1 MRLVPGAQCAG
12 TPFFQTG
19 QCTGISPSPAGVV
32 EGAFFPFMAHFPV
45 LACLGPPALGSAQVG
60 TIPIADSMAIT
71 HESQTAS
78 GHPSTRSWMWIRPQR
93 HTVEIDLATQKPYLP
108 ISRGG

>member
-1 MRLVPGAQCAG
+1 MGRQPKSPFSHTQGHPGTGMRLVPGAQCAD

-45 LACLGPPALGSAQVG
+45 LAWLSG
-60 TIPIADSMAIT
+60 TPSPWVCP
-71 HESQTAS
+71 S
-78 GHPSTRSWMWIRPQR
+78 GHHSNCR
-93 HTVEIDLATQKPYLP
+93 
-108 ISRGG
+108 